1 MTTFPVHSGETAPEG
16 SKPILAAAQKKL
28 GFVPNLFRVFAEA
41 PAIAEAYGTVMDIF
55 ERSSLSDA
63 EKQTVLLSASHA
75 NGCGYCMAAHSTI
88 AQMKGVAPEIV
99 EALRGGTTLSDAKLD
114 ALAALTRSIVE
125 TRGWPSD
132 EVKAAFFGAGYGTAE
147 YLEVILGI
155 AVKTISNYVNH
166 AADTPLDPAFEAAKW
181 PRLEESVQGSRKTL
195 LALE

>member
-16 SKPILAAAQKKL
+16 SKPILAAAQKKF
-28 GFVPNLFRVFAEA
+28 GFVPNLFRVMAEA
-41 PAIAEAYGTVMDIF
+41 PAAGEAYMAVMDIF
-55 ERSSLSDA
+55 ERSSLSHA
-63 EKQTVLLSASHA
+63 EKQTILLSVSFV
-75 NGCGYCMAAHSTI
+75 NECDYCMAAHSTI

-132 EVKAAFFGAGYGTAE
+132 EAKAAFFGAGYGTAE